1 MTCHITEKEFQ
12 TPPLTFCIPG
22 LRPAGYCSRPPPR
35 SSLSPRPRCRN
46 KSPYTACFCPWSHCL
61 RTSCGP
67 TSRSTSSS
75 WFLWNSK
82 WQCSPSLYWG
92 GAFYQE
98 NRKQSFLGFRCIC
111 DTPKGPVGIGI
122 ELSPSPLL
130 FSSAYVTG
138 FPIFFHAKWDSVFI
152 G

>member
-1 MTCHITEKEFQ
+1 MRSHVEVNEFLLVSLEFEMTM
-12 TPPLTFCIPG
+12 LTIIILRRG
-22 LRPAGYCSRPPPR
+22 LC
-35 SSLSPRPRCRN
+35 
-46 KSPYTACFCPWSHCL
+46 
-61 RTSCGP
+61 
-67 TSRSTSSS
+67 
-75 WFLWNSK
+75 
-82 WQCSPSLYWG
+82 
-92 GAFYQE
+92 FYQE